1 MATIQMASSSTPGRT
16 LLLAGALV
24 LDTTLL
30 AGCAST
36 RVQAQWTDPTFAKQ
50 SFLRGSKVLVVCD
63 AKETAVRH
71 ICQEQV
77 SQQLSAA
84 GASPVIG
91 PQSADAQ
98 SAPAAEPVLAAA
110 RDAGAKA
117 VLRTGIAPDA
127 TVVSPGPS
135 FGIGIGGF
143 GGGNVA
149 GGVGVS
155 VPVGGE
161 RVSTAYAAD
170 MTLTDVTSGRVVWSS
185 TVTTPA
191 SRDVNAQVATL
202 TKTGLEAAQ
211 KAGLF

>member
-1 MATIQMASSSTPGRT
+1 MATTRMASSSTPGRT
-16 LLLAGALV
+16 VLLAGALV
-24 LDTTLL
+24 LDAALL

-36 RVQAQWTDPTFAKQ
+36 RIQAQWTDPAFAKQ

-63 AKETAVRH
+63 AKETAVRQV
-71 ICQEQV
+71 CQEQV
-77 SQQLSAA
+77 SQQLTAA
-84 GASPVIG
+84 GAIPVIG
-91 PQSADAQ
+91 PQAGGAE

-143 GGGNVA
+143 GGGNVS

-170 MTLTDVTSGRVVWSS
+170 MTLTDVTSGRVIWSS

-191 SRDVNAQVATL
+191 SRDVNAQVALL
-202 TKTGLEAAQ
+202 TRAGLDGAQ